1 MKNAIFTL
9 TVFMTA
15 LLTGLPA
22 QAQVSFGNATKFNE
36 DWLFRLTDDSTIV
49 NPAFNDSEWRKLR
62 LPHDWSIEGQLSP
75 SLASCTGYLPGVTG
89 CFRNHYTIRLTRQ
102 PNISIS
108 KEYTIAVKSI

>member
-49 NPAFNDSEWRKLR
+49 NPAFNDSECRMIGLLKDNFHL
-62 LPHDWSIEGQLSP
+62 L
-75 SLASCTGYLPGVTG
+75 
-89 CFRNHYTIRLTRQ
+89 
-102 PNISIS
+102 
-108 KEYTIAVKSI
+108 

>member
-9 TVFMTA
+9 AVLMTV

-49 NPAFNDSEWRKLR
+49 NPALK
-62 LPHDWSIEGQLSP
+62 
-75 SLASCTGYLPGVTG
+75 ASFHL
-89 CFRNHYTIRLTRQ
+89 L
-102 PNISIS
+102 
-108 KEYTIAVKSI
+108 

>member
-9 TVFMTA
+9 AVLMTV

-49 NPAFNDSEWRKLR
+49 NPAFNRPIMWKPEFA
-62 LPHDWSIEGQLSP
+62 PFAVIEG
-75 SLASCTGYLPGVTG
+75 GIYNG
-89 CFRNHYTIRLTRQ
+89 
-102 PNISIS
+102 
-108 KEYTIAVKSI
+108 

>member
-49 NPAFNDSEWRKLR
+49 NPVFY
-62 LPHDWSIEGQLSP
+62 
-75 SLASCTGYLPGVTG
+75 C
-89 CFRNHYTIRLTRQ
+89 TIR
-102 PNISIS
+102 
-108 KEYTIAVKSI
+108 

>member
-62 LPHDWSIEGQLSP
+62 CRMIGLLKDNFHL
-75 SLASCTGYLPGVTG
+75 L
-89 CFRNHYTIRLTRQ
+89 
-102 PNISIS
+102 
-108 KEYTIAVKSI
+108 

>member
-36 DWLFRLTDDSTIV
+36 DWLFRLTDDSMTANGANSDCRMIGLLKD
-49 NPAFNDSEWRKLR
+49 NFHL
-62 LPHDWSIEGQLSP
+62 L
-75 SLASCTGYLPGVTG
+75 
-89 CFRNHYTIRLTRQ
+89 
-102 PNISIS
+102 
-108 KEYTIAVKSI
+108 

>member
-36 DWLFRLTDDSTIV
+36 DWLFRLPDASTIV
-49 NPAFNDSEWRKLR
+49 N
-62 LPHDWSIEGQLSP
+62 Q
-75 SLASCTGYLPGVTG
+75 
-89 CFRNHYTIRLTRQ
+89 
-102 PNISIS
+102 
-108 KEYTIAVKSI
+108 

>member
-36 DWLFRLTDDSTIV
+36 DWLFRLTDDSNSDCRMIGLLKD
-49 NPAFNDSEWRKLR
+49 NFHL
-62 LPHDWSIEGQLSP
+62 L
-75 SLASCTGYLPGVTG
+75 
-89 CFRNHYTIRLTRQ
+89 
-102 PNISIS
+102 
-108 KEYTIAVKSI
+108 

>member
-49 NPAFNDSEWRKLR
+49 NPAFND
-62 LPHDWSIEGQLSP
+62 
-75 SLASCTGYLPGVTG
+75 
-89 CFRNHYTIRLTRQ
+89 RNGANSDCRMIGLLKDNFHLL
-102 PNISIS
+102 
-108 KEYTIAVKSI
+108 